1 MVRRS
6 SGPARQPWLHDLQVA
21 VHGAVTALSDRA
33 GTMGAPGTGLL
44 VDDRRALALRHVR
57 VDGEAPDVLTSS
69 DAGEQTRIVA
79 ALRHLGDPGPDPTVQ
94 LHVHRVLDAGGMTE
108 RLTLR
113 SRATEPVRTRLEIAL
128 AGDDA
133 CLPEI
138 KDGRDP
144 GTLLAARSLLR
155 PSAGEDPARSETEH
169 PDAILTWSGDRH
181 RTTVGVSPPPAEVRP
196 GEGGAPSYLLLVL
209 TVPPGGT
216 AEVTLRVDVARTRA
230 SALDADP
237 GADAV
242 DWSLRV
248 TAGDGRVAPLVERSL
263 RDLRGLLLRDPL
275 DREDL
280 FAAAGSPWYLTLFG
294 RDSLWTAR
302 LLLPVGTDLA
312 RGTLRALARRQGRV
326 DDPATGE
333 EPGKILHEVRREQVQ
348 DAQGRP
354 VPLVYY
360 GSIDAT
366 ALWALLLH
374 DAWRHGLAEADVREL
389 APALG
394 AAVGWLVRRLRRS
407 PDGLLRYVDAS
418 GTGLANQG
426 WKDSGDSMRRADGTL
441 APPPIALVEAQAY
454 AVAAL
459 RGGATLARA
468 LDLPLRPG
476 SGPEVDSDVFD
487 PAELDRLADDLAER
501 VRRRYTAHD
510 ERGTYLVM
518 ALDGQDRPVDGV
530 GSNMGHVLG
539 TGVLPPDG
547 AAAVAARLVAPDL
560 LMPFGI
566 ATLSRD
572 NPGFNPLGYHSGS
585 VWTHDTAIVLVGLVR
600 EGRTAE
606 AAAVARALVT
616 SGCGNAGRWPELLAP
631 DPVLGRPVPYPA
643 SCRPQ
648 AWSAAAAGAL
658 VTGLLGL
665 QVDVPAGRVRLRP
678 LPGLPCGPLVVDGL
692 SYAGRPFSVQ
702 VRGDGTV
709 QVTGLPAG
717 VAVDLPGA

>member
-1 MVRRS
+1 MARRS
-6 SGPARQPWLHDLQVA
+6 EPARQPWLHDLQIA
-21 VHGAVTALSDRA
+21 VHGAVTALSERTGA
-33 GTMGAPGTGLL
+33 MGPPGTGLL
-44 VDDRRALALRHVR
+44 VDDRRALSLLRVR
-57 VDGEAPDVLTSS
+57 ADGEAPDLLTAA
-69 DAGEQTRIVA
+69 DTGEQTRIVA

-113 SRATEPVRTRLEIAL
+113 SRASEPVRTRLEVAL

-138 KDGRDP
+138 KDGRAA
-144 GTLLAARSLLR
+144 GTLLAARSF
-155 PSAGEDPARSETEH
+155 PSRSPGADPPPSQGDHLAAVL
-169 PDAILTWSGDRH
+169 DWSGERH
-181 RTTVGVSPPPAEVRP
+181 RTTVRVWPPPVGVHP
-196 GEGGAPSYLLLVL
+196 GDGGGPSYLTLAL
-209 TVPPGGT
+209 TVPPGGAT
-216 AEVTLRVDVARTRA
+216 EVTLRVDVTRTRP

-242 DWSLRV
+242 DWSLRL
-248 TAGDGRVAPLVERSL
+248 TAADGRVAPLVERSL
-263 RDLRGLLLRDPL
+263 RDLQGLLLRDPL

-280 FAAAGSPWYLTLFG
+280 FVAAGAPWYLTLFG

-312 RGTLRALARRQGRV
+312 RGTLRALARRQGRAE
-326 DDPATGE
+326 DPATGE
-333 EPGKILHEVRREQVQ
+333 EPGKILHEVRREQVH
-348 DAQGRP
+348 DARGRP
-354 VPLVYY
+354 LPLVYY

-366 ALWALLLH
+366 ALWVQLLH
-374 DAWRHGLAEADVREL
+374 DAWRHGLADEDVREL

-394 AAVGWLVRRLRRS
+394 AALGWLARRLRTS
-407 PDGLLRYVDAS
+407 PDGLLRYVDAC

-459 RGGATLARA
+459 RGGATLARS
-468 LDLPLRPG
+468 LDLTLAAG
-476 SGPEVDSDVFD
+476 SGSQILD

-518 ALDGQDRPVDGV
+518 ALDGADRPVDGV

-539 TGVLPPDG
+539 TGVLTPDG
-547 AAAVAARLVAPDL
+547 AAAVAERLVAPDL
-560 LMPFGI
+560 LMPFGV

-585 VWTHDTAIVLVGLVR
+585 VWTHDTAIALVGLVR

-606 AAAVARALVT
+606 AAAVVRALVA

-631 DPVLGRPVPYPA
+631 EPVLGRPVPYPA

-648 AWSAAAAGAL
+648 AWSAAAVGAL
-658 VTGLLGL
+658 ATGLLGL

-678 LPGLPCGPLVVDGL
+678 LVGLPCGKLLVEGL
-692 SYAGRPFSVQ
+692 SYAGRPFAVQ

-709 QVTGLPAG
+709 DVTGLPPE
-717 VAVDLPGA
+717 VTVDLDGP